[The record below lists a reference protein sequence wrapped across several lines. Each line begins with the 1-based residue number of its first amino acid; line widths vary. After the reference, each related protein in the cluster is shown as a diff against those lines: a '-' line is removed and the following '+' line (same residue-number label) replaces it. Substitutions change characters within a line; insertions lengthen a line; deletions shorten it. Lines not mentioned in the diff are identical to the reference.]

1 MTNPFPFTAGDV
13 LNAADLNAI
22 GETET
27 SWTPNFLTGVT
38 VGNGTVSGFYQRVND
53 FVIVQGSFV
62 LGSTSAITGDVRVDV
77 PINAIDTFE
86 LSNSIVA
93 QFRDASAANYW
104 RGCGFPFSGGQVRI
118 RALLRDT
125 SANYVYARALSSTTP
140 LNWTTD
146 DRIEWTATYRVG
158 A

>member
-27 SWTPNFLTGVT
+27 WTPNFTTGVT
-38 VGNGTVSGFYQRVND
+38 VGDGTLSGTYQRVND
-53 FVIVQGSFV
+53 FVIVQGSFE
-62 LGSTSAITGDVRVDV
+62 LGSTSAITGDVTVTV
-77 PINAIDTFE
+77 PVTASS
-86 LSNSIVA
+86 LWALANSTVA
-93 QFRDASAANYW
+93 QFRDASAGIYW
-104 RGCGFPFSGGQVRI
+104 RGCGYPSGGNTVRI

-125 SANYVYARALSSTTP
+125 GGNYVYAGQLTSAAPMT
-140 LNWTTD
+140 WTTN
-146 DRIEWTATYRVG
+146 DRIEWTATYQVG

>member
-27 SWTPNFLTGVT
+27 WTPTFQTGVT
-38 VGNGTVSGFYQRVND
+38 VGNGTLSGYYQRVND
-53 FVIVQGSFV
+53 FVIAQGEFV
-62 LGSTSAITGDVRVDV
+62 LGSTSAITGDVRVTV
-77 PINAIDTFE
+77 PIAAADLYE
-86 LSNSIVA
+86 LSVSTTV
-93 QFRDASAANYW
+93 QFIDASSATYW
-104 RGCGFPFSGGQVRI
+104 AGSGRAYGVSAVRL

-125 SANYVYARALSSTTP
+125 SANYVYARQISSTTP
-140 LNWTTD
+140 FTWATG
-146 DRIEWTATYRVG
+146 DRIHWTSTYRVG

>member
-1 MTNPFPFTAGDV
+1 MTNPFPFSAGATLTAAQ
-13 LNAADLNAI
+13 LNQI

-27 SWTPNFLTGVT
+27 WTPNFLTGVT

-77 PINAIDTFE
+77 PVNAMDTFE
-86 LSNSIVA
+86 LANSVVA
-93 QFRDASAANYW
+93 QFRDASLANYW
-104 RGCGFPFSGGQVRI
+104 RGCGFPYGGSQHRI

-125 SANYVYARALSSTTP
+125 GANFVYARALSSTELLT
-140 LNWTTD
+140 WTTD

-158 A
+158 S

>member
-27 SWTPNFLTGVT
+27 WTPTFTSGVT
-38 VGNGTVSGFYQRVND
+38 VGNGTLSGTYQRVND

-62 LGSTSAITGDVRVDV
+62 LGSTSAVTGDITVSV
-77 PINAIDTFE
+77 PISASSLWD
-86 LSNSIVA
+86 LSNSTVV
-93 QFRDASAANYW
+93 QFRDASAATYW
-104 RGCGFPFSGGQVRI
+104 RGCGYPSGSNTVRI

-125 SANYVYARALSSTTP
+125 GANYVYARQLTATAPFT
-140 LNWTTD
+140 WTTN
-146 DRIEWTATYRVG
+146 DRIEWTATYQVG